1 MADLPTVGF
10 IGLGAMGGA
19 LTANIQKAGFPLI
32 VHDLNR
38 GAAEGLLGSGARWTD
53 SPAALASDSDVVLL
67 SLPMPADVEA
77 VCAGEQGVFSGMS
90 PGKACFDM
98 STNALATL
106 RRLHALAETQ
116 GFAFLDAPVSG
127 GAAGA
132 AAGRLVIWV
141 GGDKPVFE
149 ANRAVLGAMGDRV
162 QHMGELGT
170 ATVAKLTINMT
181 ASGIGCLLSEAM
193 TLAVKG
199 GLDPLDFWQALRAS
213 ALGRRNTFDALGDRY
228 LTGEVDTPAF
238 ALRLAHKDATLAS
251 DMARTLGV
259 PMRLAD
265 LALAELTEAM
275 ARGWGGKDIWAA
287 MLLQPERVGVDVTVS
302 PERLR
307 AALEN

>member
-1 MADLPTVGF
+1 
-10 IGLGAMGGA
+10 
-19 LTANIQKAGFPLI
+19 
-32 VHDLNR
+32 
-38 GAAEGLLGSGARWTD
+38 
-53 SPAALASDSDVVLL
+53 
-67 SLPMPADVEA
+67 MPADVET
-77 VCAGEQGVFSGMS
+77 VCTGESGVFAGMR

-106 RRLHALAETQ
+106 RRLHGMAETQ
-116 GFAFLDAPVSG
+116 GFDFLDAPVSG

-141 GGDKPVFE
+141 GGSKPIYE
-149 ANRAVLGAMGDRV
+149 AHRDVLEAMGDRV

-170 ATVAKLTINMT
+170 ATVAKLVINMT

-213 ALGRRNTFDALGDRY
+213 ALGRRHTFDALGDRF

-238 ALRLAHKDATLAS
+238 ALKLAHKDVMLAS

-259 PMRLAD
+259 PLRMAD
-265 LALAELTEAM
+265 LALAEMTEAM
-275 ARGWGGKDIWAA
+275 ARGWGGRDVWSA
-287 MLLQPERVGVDVTVS
+287 MTLQPERAGVDVTVS
-302 PERLR
+302 RERLQ
-307 AALEN
+307 AILEA